1 MNGAGKD
8 NESSIKLNFFLLGY
22 FRAVRQ
28 EPVQFG
34 EIGGHTQI
42 NYVQWY
48 ECGTTIPGK
57 W

>member
-1 MNGAGKD
+1 MRTKNITQ
-8 NESSIKLNFFLLGY
+8 ELLILIISLLGY